1 MHESD
6 EVIERVVTALRRDV
20 VAFAPDFD
28 ARVMDLV
35 REEPRPVPVRGI
47 WSWMTRPRTVRVTP
61 IGALALAAGLAGVV
75 ALAARNEGPAVNGI
89 EQAPPGMVIQ
99 ASSTQMMEFV
109 FVAPSASSVAIV
121 GDFNDW
127 EEGGSPMR
135 RKNQPGVW
143 TITIPLA
150 PGRYHYT
157 FVVDG
162 TEWVADPLA
171 PRTIEDDFGRPNSVI
186 TVGDAT
192 T

>member
-1 MHESD
+1 VHESD
-6 EVIERVVTALRRDV
+6 EVIERVAMALRGDV

-28 ARVMDLV
+28 ARVMQRV
-35 REEPRPVPVRGI
+35 RAESREVAGRGV
-47 WSWMTRPRTVRVTP
+47 WRWMIRPRTVSVSP
-61 IGALALAAGLAGVV
+61 LGVLALAAGLAGIV
-75 ALAARNEGPAVNGI
+75 ALAARGTDVGIRTVEAPSAALAPA
-89 EQAPPGMVIQ
+89 EQ
-99 ASSTQMMEFV
+99 SEQMMEFV

-127 EEGGSPMR
+127 EEGGSPLR
-135 RKNQPGVW
+135 RVSEQGVW
-143 TITIPLA
+143 VITIPLA

-162 TEWVADPLA
+162 TTWVADPLA
-171 PRTIEDDFGRPNSVI
+171 PRTLEDDFGRPNSVI